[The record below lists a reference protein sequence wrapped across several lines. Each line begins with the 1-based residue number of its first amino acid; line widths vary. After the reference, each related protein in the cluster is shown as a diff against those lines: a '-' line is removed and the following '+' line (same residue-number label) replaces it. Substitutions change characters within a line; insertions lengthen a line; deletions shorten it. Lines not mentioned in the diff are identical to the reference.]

1 MSQLKEN
8 HGNFTWV
15 LSALN
20 AMIDES
26 MYHMQTFAHTL
37 KVHHN
42 DKAAKVFFLA
52 CEQFRTEQEIVV
64 KHAQN
69 TDLPMI
75 PPWKTPYPEYQHPS
89 SLLIHAD
96 YLMTESEA
104 WKIISA
110 MIEIH
115 NGFYDFLLK
124 KNRIDKVVSL
134 VDQLVKYNEQCGTK
148 NEEEEI
154 MAEAKQSERQKDLDL
169 PAIESFKS
177 VFQ

>member
-8 HGNFTWV
+8 YGNFTWV

-20 AMIDES
+20 AMIDET
-26 MYHMQTFAHTL
+26 MYHTQTFAHTL

-124 KNRIDKVVSL
+124 ENAVDKVVSL
-134 VDQLVKYNEQCGTK
+134 VNQLVKYNEQYGTK
-148 NEEEEI
+148 NKEKEI

-169 PAIESFKS
+169 PALESFKGI
-177 VFQ
+177 FQ